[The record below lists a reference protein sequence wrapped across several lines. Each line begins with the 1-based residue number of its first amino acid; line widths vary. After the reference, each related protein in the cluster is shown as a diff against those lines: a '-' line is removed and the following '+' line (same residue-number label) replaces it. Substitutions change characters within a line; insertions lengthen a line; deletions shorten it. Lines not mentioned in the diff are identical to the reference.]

1 MSIILGSSSP
11 RRKEILSFFSLPFEQ
26 LSPPFDESILQFDG
40 DPAKYA
46 KELSIGKARSI
57 DVNDRIIVTADT
69 VVFKEGSLYIK
80 PESEKHALEML
91 HELNGSTHFV
101 YTAMSVRLGDQL
113 ETECAETKIK
123 FIQATDKQLLAYHK
137 AFNGLDK
144 AGGYGI
150 QEGGSLIVEK
160 IEGCFYNVM
169 GLPLSTLQKLLKHF
183 GVDLWDYLIS

>member
-11 RRKEILSFFSLPFEQ
+11 RRKEILEFFKLPFEQ
-26 LSPPFDESILQFDG
+26 LSPPFDESKLVFNG
-40 DPAKYA
+40 DPIAYA

-57 DVNDRIIVTADT
+57 LVEDRIIVTADT
-69 VVFKEGSLYIK
+69 VVFKDGSLYTK
-80 PESEKHALEML
+80 PESEKQALEML
-91 HELNGSTHFV
+91 YKLNGSTHFV
-101 YTAMSVRLGDQL
+101 YTALSARLGNQL
-113 ETECAETKIK
+113 FTECAETKIK
-123 FIQATDKQLLAYHK
+123 FIKASEKQLLAYHK
-137 AFNGLDK
+137 TFNGLDK

-169 GLPLSTLQKLLKHF
+169 GLPLTTLQELLKRF